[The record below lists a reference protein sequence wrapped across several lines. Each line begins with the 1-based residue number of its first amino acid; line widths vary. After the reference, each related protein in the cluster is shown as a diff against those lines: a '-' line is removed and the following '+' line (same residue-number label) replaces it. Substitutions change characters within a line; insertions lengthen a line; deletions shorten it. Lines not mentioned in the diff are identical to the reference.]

1 MATLRELA
9 IRVTA
14 DATSYQREM
23 SRASRLGTDY
33 YKTMEERSRRLDA
46 YIASNNRSI
55 QAMNAHLH
63 SLKSSALGLASAF
76 VGDFN
81 ITSIINAADDWGQ
94 LAVRV
99 ESAVQSIGGSI
110 SDYEA
115 AQERLLAISNRN
127 AKNVEDSQELF
138 IATASSMRDL
148 GYATNE
154 TLDFI
159 EAMTNSYT
167 LNAVAADKVQSS
179 INIINKAMITG
190 KVTGKQF
197 QDLMSSTPNIASALA
212 NSLEKDER
220 RIKSLGLNG
229 QISMRQL
236 ADAMIKVKD
245 ETGKLVDDMGVTGRD
260 GKTIISNNF
269 KQLIGEINRS
279 LGATKKLANGLIFI
293 ADNIKLIGTAGAGLA
308 AVGLSRYFGRL
319 SDSVINATKTTLDN
333 RTAQISLAQI
343 QLAGAKTL
351 QAKAVAE
358 VNAARFEAQR
368 AVGLKANLIA
378 QNNLTAAID
387 RQTLANNKLAL
398 AQSKVDALT
407 SKMGLLSRA
416 GSGLLGLLGGPLG
429 LAMTALSV
437 GAAFFTMSDGVKEA
451 KKPIEDLQ
459 LPIDQLIEKYKNLD
473 KSRQAVLKT
482 DVSDDVKDKTKAVEL
497 EIPDLKEALKKS
509 LSDVK
514 PTGLDYP
521 KVKFD
526 LSSGNEK
533 EIETY
538 IEKITSLIAKV
549 KDGTLPLKEF
559 SDQFYE
565 ANGQLNAATLN
576 SKSFEKTLIE
586 MTRGTLE
593 SAIALAEQKE
603 KLDAIEQ
610 VSREAA
616 NGVKQ
621 LDLVDFPNLDN
632 QLATLNQELIT
643 NEAKTKYGAE
653 AAFVLAGLQ
662 RAAGNAALEHSD
674 SLVELAVKQ
683 KLSGNMS
690 EELGKKL
697 TELARKLRENF
708 RLQEKFKH
716 SGTSLSPAD
725 LYKSQLVKLNN
736 QIDAYTDITEL
747 QKLRRQLAEGELS
760 KLSETQKKMLEIK
773 AVELDQLNA
782 KKEYK
787 SILDSLRSP
796 TEQQFDTYKQQ
807 LEVLEKGNFSLKE
820 REELLDKINKKSMES
835 LPTSS
840 YQNSYNGLGSDLLNV
855 FEDEK
860 RLIDWK
866 EQQLKIQ
873 SDLLNKKKIKHEEY
887 AQAVISIEDTMQKKQ
902 KDIQDAYTLA
912 TLGTFSSLTGSI
924 ADMFKETAGESSAAY
939 KAMFLASKAS
949 AIAQAT
955 ISTLVA
961 ANKAREM
968 GEPHGEIA
976 ASIVMGLGMANV
988 GLIASQTIVGMAH
1001 SGIDYI
1007 PKEGTWLLDK
1017 GERVLDARTNSD
1029 LRNFLKNPYG
1039 FTKNASP
1046 ALDAS
1051 TNANLRSRLNS
1062 TNMIT
1067 VNVPVSVG
1075 NSEFTEGEAKELG
1088 NVIRETVLS
1097 VIDNEMRP
1105 GGKLN
1110 RR

>member
-33 YKTMEERSRRLDA
+33 YRTMEERSRRFDA
-46 YIASNNRSI
+46 YITSNNRSI
-55 QAMNAHLH
+55 QAMNSHLH

-76 VGDFN
+76 VGGFA
-81 ITSIINAADDWGQ
+81 ITSIINTADDWGQ

-99 ESAVQSIGGSI
+99 ESAVQSIGGSL

-115 AQERLLAISNRN
+115 AQERLLEISNRN

-138 IATASSMRDL
+138 IATASSMHDL

-159 EAMTNSYT
+159 EAMSNSYT

-179 INIINKAMITG
+179 IDTINKALITG
-190 KVTGKQF
+190 KVSGKQW
-197 QDLMSSTPNIASALA
+197 QQLMASTPNIASAIA
-212 NSLEKDER
+212 DSLGKDEKM
-220 RIKSLGLNG
+220 IKSLGLSG

-245 ETGKLVDDMGVTGRD
+245 ETGKMADDMGFTGQD

-269 KQLIGEINRS
+269 KHLIGEINRS
-279 LGATKKLANGLIFI
+279 LGATKKLADGLIFI
-293 ADNIKLIGTAGAGLA
+293 ADNINSIGIAGAGLA

-319 SDSVINATKTTLDN
+319 SNSIINATKATLDN
-333 RTAQISLAQI
+333 SNRTY
-343 QLAGAKTL
+343 
-351 QAKAVAE
+351 
-358 VNAARFEAQR
+358 
-368 AVGLKANLIA
+368 
-378 QNNLTAAID
+378 NN
-387 RQTLANNKLAL
+387 AL
-398 AQSKVDALT
+398 AQKHLAESELQKIAVEKQSIATTKQASIARLQNVSSIRSGIYVRKNILALEAQEIALT
-407 SKMGLLSRA
+407 EKETLAKARLAAANRQVSLLTRA
-416 GSGLLGLLGGPLG
+416 GSGLLGLLGGPFG

-459 LPIDQLIEKYKNLD
+459 LPIDQLIEKYKKLD
-473 KSRQAVLKT
+473 KSRQALLKT
-482 DVSDDVKDKTKAVEL
+482 DASSDVEDKTKDVKL
-497 EIPDLKEALKKS
+497 KIPDLKEELKKS

-565 ANGQLNAATLN
+565 ANSQLNAATLN

-690 EELGKKL
+690 EALGKKL

-708 RLQEKFKH
+708 KLQEKFKH
-716 SGTSLSPAD
+716 SGTSQSPAD
-725 LYKSQLVKLNN
+725 LYKSQLVNLNN
-736 QIDAYTDITEL
+736 QINAYTDITEL
-747 QKLRRQLAEGELS
+747 QKLQRKLEEGELS
-760 KLSETQKKMLEIK
+760 NLSKTQKKMLEIK

-782 KKEYK
+782 QKEYK

-820 REELLDKINKKSMES
+820 REELLDKMNKKSMES
-835 LPTSS
+835 SPTFS
-840 YQNSYNGLGSDLLNV
+840 YHNSYNGLGSDLINV
-855 FEDEK
+855 AEDEK
-860 RLIDWK
+860 RLKDWK
-866 EQQLKIQ
+866 EQQLKVQ
-873 SDLLNKKKIKHEEY
+873 SDLLEEKKITQEEY
-887 AQAVISIEDTMQKKQ
+887 VKAIIRIEDEMYRKQ
-902 KDIQDAYTLA
+902 SDIQGAFVLA
-912 TLGTFSSLTGSI
+912 SIGTFSSLTGSI

-939 KAMFLASKAS
+939 KVMFLASKAS

-955 ISTLVA
+955 ISTMVA
-961 ANKAREM
+961 ATKALELGYPY
-968 GEPHGEIA
+968 GETA

-988 GLIASQTIVGMAH
+988 GLIAAQTISGMAH
-1001 SGIDYI
+1001 DGIDSI
-1007 PKEGTWLLDK
+1007 PREGTWLLDK
-1017 GERVLDARTNSD
+1017 GERVVDARTNAD
-1029 LRNFLKNPYG
+1029 LKNYLQSN
-1039 FTKNASP
+1039 KSP
-1046 ALDAS
+1046 NGIALNMPITAGGGVTYEDLTAFATDIKSWVIQEFNDA
-1051 TNANLRSRLNS
+1051 
-1062 TNMIT
+1062 
-1067 VNVPVSVG
+1067 
-1075 NSEFTEGEAKELG
+1075 
-1088 NVIRETVLS
+1088 
-1097 VIDNEMRP
+1097 MRP

>member
-33 YKTMEERSRRLDA
+33 YKTMEERSRRFDA
-46 YIASNNRSI
+46 YITSNNRSI
-55 QAMNAHLH
+55 QAMNAQLH
-63 SLKSSALGLASAF
+63 SLKSSTLGLASAF
-76 VGDFN
+76 VGGFA
-81 ITSIINAADDWGQ
+81 ITSIINTADDWGQ

-99 ESAVQSIGGSI
+99 ESAVQSIGGSL

-115 AQERLLAISNRN
+115 AQERLLEISNRN

-138 IATASSMRDL
+138 IATASSMHDL

-159 EAMTNSYT
+159 EAMSNSYT

-179 INIINKAMITG
+179 IDTINKALITG
-190 KVTGKQF
+190 KVSGQ
-197 QDLMSSTPNIASALA
+197 QWQQLMASTPNIASAIA
-212 NSLEKDER
+212 DSLGKDEKI
-220 RIKSLGLNG
+220 IKSLGLSG

-245 ETGKLVDDMGVTGRD
+245 ETGKMADDMGFTGQD

-269 KQLIGEINRS
+269 KHLIGEINRS

-319 SDSVINATKTTLDN
+319 SDSVINATKATLDN
-333 RTAQISLAQI
+333 SNRTY
-343 QLAGAKTL
+343 
-351 QAKAVAE
+351 
-358 VNAARFEAQR
+358 
-368 AVGLKANLIA
+368 
-378 QNNLTAAID
+378 NN
-387 RQTLANNKLAL
+387 AL
-398 AQSKVDALT
+398 AQKHLAESELQKIAVEKQSIATTKQASMARLQNVSSIRSAMYVRKNILALEAQEIALT
-407 SKMGLLSRA
+407 EKETLAKTRLAAANRQVSLLTRLTRA
-416 GSGLLGLLGGPLG
+416 GSGLLGLLGGPFG

-437 GAAFFTMSDGVKEA
+437 GAAFFTMSDGVKDA

-459 LPIDQLIEKYKNLD
+459 LPVDQLIEKYKKLD
-473 KSRQAVLKT
+473 KARQALLKT
-482 DVSDDVKDKTKAVEL
+482 DASSDVEDKTKDVKL
-497 EIPDLKEALKKS
+497 KIPDLKEELKKS

-559 SDQFYE
+559 GDQFYE
-565 ANGQLNAATLN
+565 ANSQLNAATLN
-576 SKSFEKTLIE
+576 SKSFETTLIE

-593 SAIALAEQKE
+593 SVTALAKQKE

-643 NEAKTKYGAE
+643 NEAKTKYGSE

-736 QIDAYTDITEL
+736 QINAYTDITEL
-747 QKLRRQLAEGELS
+747 QKLRRQLEEGELS

-835 LPTSS
+835 SPTFS
-840 YQNSYNGLGSDLLNV
+840 YQNSYNGLGSDLINV
-855 FEDEK
+855 AEDDK
-860 RLIDWK
+860 RLRDWE
-866 EQQLKIQ
+866 EQQLKVQ
-873 SDLLNKKKIKHEEY
+873 SDLLKKKKITQEEY
-887 AQAVISIEDTMQKKQ
+887 AQAVISIEDTMKKKQ

-924 ADMFKETAGESSAAY
+924 ADMFRETAGESSAAY
-939 KAMFLASKAS
+939 KTMFLASRSA

-961 ANKAREM
+961 ANKAREI
-968 GEPHGEIA
+968 GEPYGETA

-988 GLIASQTIVGMAH
+988 GLIAAQTISGMAH
-1001 SGIDYI
+1001 DGIDSI
-1007 PKEGTWLLDK
+1007 PREGTWLLDK
-1017 GERVLDARTNSD
+1017 GERVVDARTNAD
-1029 LRNFLKNPYG
+1029 LKNYLQSN
-1039 FTKNASP
+1039 KSP
-1046 ALDAS
+1046 NGIALNMPITAGGGVTYEDLTAFATDIKSWVIQEFNDA
-1051 TNANLRSRLNS
+1051 
-1062 TNMIT
+1062 
-1067 VNVPVSVG
+1067 
-1075 NSEFTEGEAKELG
+1075 
-1088 NVIRETVLS
+1088 
-1097 VIDNEMRP
+1097 MRP

>member
-33 YKTMEERSRRLDA
+33 YRTMEERSRRFDA
-46 YIASNNRSI
+46 YITSNNRSI
-55 QAMNAHLH
+55 QAMNSHLH

-76 VGDFN
+76 VGGFA
-81 ITSIINAADDWGQ
+81 ITSIINTADDWGQ

-99 ESAVQSIGGSI
+99 ESAVQSIGGSL

-138 IATASSMRDL
+138 IATASSMHDL

-159 EAMTNSYT
+159 EAMSNSYT

-179 INIINKAMITG
+179 IDTINKALITG
-190 KVTGKQF
+190 KVSGKQW
-197 QDLMSSTPNIASALA
+197 QQLMASTPNIASAIA
-212 NSLEKDER
+212 DSLGKDEKM
-220 RIKSLGLNG
+220 IKSLGLSG

-245 ETGKLVDDMGVTGRD
+245 ETGKMADDMGFTGQD

-269 KQLIGEINRS
+269 KHLIGEINRS
-279 LGATKKLANGLIFI
+279 LGATKKLADGLIFI
-293 ADNIKLIGTAGAGLA
+293 ADNINSIGIAGAGLA

-319 SDSVINATKTTLDN
+319 SNSIINATKATLDN
-333 RTAQISLAQI
+333 SNRTY
-343 QLAGAKTL
+343 
-351 QAKAVAE
+351 
-358 VNAARFEAQR
+358 
-368 AVGLKANLIA
+368 
-378 QNNLTAAID
+378 NN
-387 RQTLANNKLAL
+387 AL
-398 AQSKVDALT
+398 AQKHLAESELQKIAVEKQSIATTKQASIARLQNVSSIRSGIYVRKNILALEAQEIALT
-407 SKMGLLSRA
+407 EKETLAKARLAAANRQVSLLTRA
-416 GSGLLGLLGGPLG
+416 GSGLLGLLGGPFG

-482 DVSDDVKDKTKAVEL
+482 DVSSDVEDKTKAAEL

-549 KDGTLPLKEF
+549 KDGTLPIKEF
-559 SDQFYE
+559 SEQFYE
-565 ANGQLNAATLN
+565 ANSQLNAATLN
-576 SKSFEKTLIE
+576 SKAFETTLIG
-586 MTRGTLE
+586 MTRGTLD
-593 SAIALAEQKE
+593 SAIALAQQKE

-610 VSREAA
+610 VSGKAA

-653 AAFVLAGLQ
+653 AAYVLAGLQ

-674 SLVELAVKQ
+674 SLVELVVKQ
-683 KLSGNMS
+683 KLSSKMS
-690 EELGKKL
+690 EDLGKKL

-708 RLQEKFKH
+708 KLQEKFKH
-716 SGTSLSPAD
+716 SGTSQSPAD
-725 LYKSQLVKLNN
+725 LYKSQLVNLNN
-736 QIDAYTDITEL
+736 QINAYTDITEL
-747 QKLRRQLAEGELS
+747 QKLQRKLEEGELS
-760 KLSETQKKMLEIK
+760 NLSKTQKKMLEIK

-782 KKEYK
+782 QKEYK

-796 TEQQFDTYKQQ
+796 TEQQLDTYKQQ

-820 REELLDKINKKSMES
+820 REELLDKMNKKSMES
-835 LPTSS
+835 SPTFS
-840 YQNSYNGLGSDLLNV
+840 YHNSYNGLGSDLINV
-855 FEDEK
+855 AEDEK
-860 RLIDWK
+860 RLKDWK
-866 EQQLKIQ
+866 EQQLKVQ
-873 SDLLNKKKIKHEEY
+873 SDLLKEKKITQEEY
-887 AQAVISIEDTMQKKQ
+887 VKEIIRIEDEMYRKQ
-902 KDIQDAYTLA
+902 SEIQGAFVLA
-912 TLGTFSSLTGSI
+912 TIATFSSLTGSI

-939 KAMFLASKAS
+939 KVMFLVVK
-949 AIAQAT
+949 
-955 ISTLVA
+955 
-961 ANKAREM
+961 R
-968 GEPHGEIA
+968 
-976 ASIVMGLGMANV
+976 
-988 GLIASQTIVGMAH
+988 
-1001 SGIDYI
+1001 
-1007 PKEGTWLLDK
+1007 LLLHK
-1017 GERVLDARTNSD
+1017 QL
-1029 LRNFLKNPYG
+1029 
-1039 FTKNASP
+1039 
-1046 ALDAS
+1046 
-1051 TNANLRSRLNS
+1051 
-1062 TNMIT
+1062 
-1067 VNVPVSVG
+1067 
-1075 NSEFTEGEAKELG
+1075 
-1088 NVIRETVLS
+1088 
-1097 VIDNEMRP
+1097 
-1105 GGKLN
+1105 
-1110 RR
+1110 

>member
-33 YKTMEERSRRLDA
+33 YRTMEERSRRFDA
-46 YIASNNRSI
+46 YITSNNRSI
-55 QAMNAHLH
+55 QAMNSHLH

-76 VGDFN
+76 VGGFA
-81 ITSIINAADDWGQ
+81 ITSIINTADDWGQ

-99 ESAVQSIGGSI
+99 ESAVQSIGGSL

-115 AQERLLAISNRN
+115 AQERLLEISNRN

-138 IATASSMRDL
+138 IATASSMHDL

-159 EAMTNSYT
+159 EAMSNSYT

-179 INIINKAMITG
+179 IDTINKALITG
-190 KVTGKQF
+190 KVSGKQW
-197 QDLMSSTPNIASALA
+197 QQLMASTPNIASAIA
-212 NSLEKDER
+212 DSLGKDEKM
-220 RIKSLGLNG
+220 IKSLGLSG

-245 ETGKLVDDMGVTGRD
+245 ETGKMADDMGFTGQD

-269 KQLIGEINRS
+269 KHLIGEINRS
-279 LGATKKLANGLIFI
+279 LGATKKLADGLIFI
-293 ADNIKLIGTAGAGLA
+293 ADNINSIGIAGAGLA

-319 SDSVINATKTTLDN
+319 SNSIINATKATLDN
-333 RTAQISLAQI
+333 SNRTY
-343 QLAGAKTL
+343 
-351 QAKAVAE
+351 
-358 VNAARFEAQR
+358 
-368 AVGLKANLIA
+368 
-378 QNNLTAAID
+378 NN
-387 RQTLANNKLAL
+387 AL
-398 AQSKVDALT
+398 AQKHLAESELQKIAVEKQSIATTKQASIARLQNVSSIRSGIYVRKNILALEAQEIALT
-407 SKMGLLSRA
+407 EKETLAKARLAAANRQVSLLTRA
-416 GSGLLGLLGGPLG
+416 GSGLLGLLGGPFG

-482 DVSDDVKDKTKAVEL
+482 DVSSDVEDKTKAAEL

-549 KDGTLPLKEF
+549 KDGTLPIKEF
-559 SDQFYE
+559 SEQFYE
-565 ANGQLNAATLN
+565 ANSQLNAATLN
-576 SKSFEKTLIE
+576 SKAFETTLIG
-586 MTRGTLE
+586 MTRGTLD
-593 SAIALAEQKE
+593 SAIALAQQKE

-610 VSREAA
+610 VSGKAA

-653 AAFVLAGLQ
+653 AAYVLAGLQ

-674 SLVELAVKQ
+674 SLVELVVKQ
-683 KLSGNMS
+683 KLSSKMS
-690 EELGKKL
+690 EDLGKKL

-708 RLQEKFKH
+708 KLQEKFKH
-716 SGTSLSPAD
+716 SGTSQSPAD
-725 LYKSQLVKLNN
+725 LYKSQLVNLNN
-736 QIDAYTDITEL
+736 QINAYTDITEL
-747 QKLRRQLAEGELS
+747 QKLQRKLEEGELS
-760 KLSETQKKMLEIK
+760 NLSKTQKKMLEIK

-782 KKEYK
+782 QKEYK

-820 REELLDKINKKSMES
+820 REELLDKMNKKSMES
-835 LPTSS
+835 SPTFS
-840 YQNSYNGLGSDLLNV
+840 YHNSYNGLGSDLINV
-855 FEDEK
+855 AEDEK
-860 RLIDWK
+860 RLKDWK
-866 EQQLKIQ
+866 EQQLKVQ
-873 SDLLNKKKIKHEEY
+873 SDLLKEKKITQEEY
-887 AQAVISIEDTMQKKQ
+887 VKGIIRIEDEMYRKQ
-902 KDIQDAYTLA
+902 SDIQGAFVLA
-912 TLGTFSSLTGSI
+912 SIGTFSSLTGSI

-939 KAMFLASKAS
+939 KVMFLASKAS

-955 ISTLVA
+955 ISTMVA
-961 ANKAREM
+961 ATKALELGYPY
-968 GEPHGEIA
+968 GETA

-988 GLIASQTIVGMAH
+988 GLIAAQTISGMAH
-1001 SGIDYI
+1001 DGIDSI
-1007 PKEGTWLLDK
+1007 PREGTWLLDK
-1017 GERVLDARTNSD
+1017 GERVVDARTNAD
-1029 LRNFLKNPYG
+1029 LKNYLQSN
-1039 FTKNASP
+1039 KSP
-1046 ALDAS
+1046 NGIALNMPITAGGGVTYEDLTAFATDIKSWVIQEFNDA
-1051 TNANLRSRLNS
+1051 
-1062 TNMIT
+1062 
-1067 VNVPVSVG
+1067 
-1075 NSEFTEGEAKELG
+1075 
-1088 NVIRETVLS
+1088 
-1097 VIDNEMRP
+1097 MRP